1 MTHLFTENIE
11 SSDYLQKGDV
21 GFKKPK
27 VRFFRIY
34 TITSVSEPPYQ
45 TKKKRPTTRLAEDS
59 DIAAVGDQM
68 EIDIKPAVP
77 RVRDLDVNF
86 VDDDELQAAL
96 ASSRR
101 AKIKIKKVSP
111 EEIARRGQFS
121 VPSSLS
127 IMLITNKI
135 SCGGTRTFSGSLYRR
150 RDHGRGRRN
159 RGRRFRR
166 TGI

>member
-1 MTHLFTENIE
+1 
-11 SSDYLQKGDV
+11 
-21 GFKKPK
+21 
-27 VRFFRIY
+27 
-34 TITSVSEPPYQ
+34 
-45 TKKKRPTTRLAEDS
+45 
-59 DIAAVGDQM
+59 M
-68 EIDIKPAVP
+68 EIDIKPVVP

-121 VPSSLS
+121 VPVNLF
-127 IMLITNKI
+127 IMLMTNQI
-135 SCGGTRTFSGSLYRR
+135 SCGGTRTFGGSLYRR
-150 RDHGRGRRN
+150 RNQGRGWRSRGRRI
-159 RGRRFRR
+159 RR